1 MAIPGA
7 SEEQEEAEEE
17 ERARERLALETRREY
32 QERLTAVRPG
42 DYQLQVSIAL
52 ILQEHGKCVRGG
64 RWEGVSSRLNT
75 P

>member
-17 ERARERLALETRREY
+17 ERVRERLALETRREY

-52 ILQEHGKCVRGG
+52 ILQERRKCVGG
-64 RWEGVSSRLNT
+64 GLWEGVYSRLHT